1 MTATDEQQEVRSAPV
16 QPRLGLVGSL
26 RFVWRQLT
34 SMRTALFLLLLL
46 AVAAVPGSVLPQRGI
61 DASKVTAY
69 LAAHPTSGP
78 WIDKVGGFEVY
89 ASVWFSAIYLLLFVS
104 LCGCVLPRT
113 LVHLKALRARP
124 PRIPARLERLPA
136 HRTLEVPGSPED
148 VLELARKALRRRRF
162 RVEVRDGSISA
173 ERGYLRETG
182 NLVFHLSLV
191 VLLVAVALG
200 HLLGWRGD
208 VVVPVGT
215 SFSDSVSAF
224 DTIDPGPWVNTE
236 NLPPF
241 SVDVK
246 SMKVEFERQATQRG
260 APRDFEATVSSRS
273 SPDAAPRQST
283 IRVNHPLVL
292 DGTKVFLLGNGYAPV
307 ITMKDSTGQV
317 VYSDATPFLPQD
329 GNYTSTGVIKAPG
342 AQPQQLGL
350 IGQFLPTMATVAGM
364 PRSIFPDALDP
375 AILLTVLE
383 GDLGLGS
390 GAPQSV
396 YTLNVDKMKP
406 LKTASGDTFR
416 TLLRPGQTIQ
426 LPNGKGSVTFER
438 VERFAGLSIRHD
450 PGKGWVLGAAI
461 AAMLGLALSLF
472 VPRRRV
478 FVRVRRVEGDGDR
491 DDGSDGGSDGGS
503 GGGSDDGSGG
513 GADGGGT
520 AGRTLV
526 EVGALARGE
535 DTGLDD
541 ELQRLLDQLDPAG
554 TPPTRRD
561 A

>member
-1 MTATDEQQEVRSAPV
+1 MPGTADEVLASA
-16 QPRLGLVGSL
+16 
-26 RFVWRQLT
+26 RQ
-34 SMRTALFLLLLL
+34 
-46 AVAAVPGSVLPQRGI
+46 
-61 DASKVTAY
+61 
-69 LAAHPTSGP
+69 
-78 WIDKVGGFEVY
+78 
-89 ASVWFSAIYLLLFVS
+89 
-104 LCGCVLPRT
+104 
-113 LVHLKALRARP
+113 
-124 PRIPARLERLPA
+124 
-136 HRTLEVPGSPED
+136 
-148 VLELARKALRRRRF
+148 ALRRRRF
-162 RVEVRDGSISA
+162 RVEVTGDSISA

-200 HLLGWRGD
+200 HLFGWRGD

-215 SFSDSVSAF
+215 TFSNTVSAF
-224 DTIDPGPWVNTE
+224 DTIDPGPWVDTE

-260 APRDFEATVSSRS
+260 APRDFEATVNARKD
-273 SPDAAPRQST
+273 PDAAPRQET

-329 GNYTSTGVIKAPG
+329 GNYTSTGVVKAPG
-342 AQPQQLGL
+342 AQPEQLGL
-350 IGQFLPTMATVAGM
+350 IGQFLPTMATVGGM
-364 PRSIFPDALDP
+364 PRSVFPDALDP
-375 AILLTVLE
+375 ALLLTVLE

-396 YTLNVDKMKP
+396 YTLNVDKLKP
-406 LKTASGDTFR
+406 LKTADGDTFR
-416 TLLRPGQTIQ
+416 ALLRPGDTVQ
-426 LPNGKGSVTFER
+426 LPDGKGSVTFER
-438 VERFAGLSIRHD
+438 VERFAGLSVRHD
-450 PGKGWVLGAAI
+450 PGKFWALGAAI

-478 FVRVRRVEGDGDR
+478 FVRVRRED
-491 DDGSDGGSDGGS
+491 
-503 GGGSDDGSGG
+503 
-513 GADGGGT
+513 GADGGEAT
-520 AGRTLV
+520 GRTLV

-541 ELQRLLDQLDPAG
+541 ELQRLLDRLDPAG
-554 TPPTRRD
+554 SKPTRRD